1 MNGRFFGACFF
12 IFFGTKRSCR
22 SKDDYS
28 IYFATAPDFFV
39 AGQSAA
45 PPRSPRASRA
55 APRSPTGMKKGP
67 LKREPRKGG
76 CRRLLL
82 RHYYEKVYLKSISW
96 LLCF

>member
-1 MNGRFFGACFF
+1 MLL
-12 IFFGTKRSCR
+12 
-22 SKDDYS
+22 DDYS
-28 IYFATAPDFFV
+28 SILQQPRIFSWPGNPQRRPVSRVPVRPYASV
-39 AGQSAA
+39 A
-45 PPRSPRASRA
+45 PPRF
-55 APRSPTGMKKGP
+55 PTGMKKGS

>member
-22 SKDDYS
+22 SIDDYS

-45 PPRSPRASRA
+45 PPRSPRVSRA
-55 APRSPTGMKKGP
+55 APAFHHRYEKENLEREDAGDCFSGIIMKKF
-67 LKREPRKGG
+67 
-76 CRRLLL
+76 
-82 RHYYEKVYLKSISW
+82 I
-96 LLCF
+96 